1 MGMDGR
7 KKRILVIED
16 DAKLSKALQEWLQL
30 HAFEVRGETTGQ
42 AALSC
47 ALDYQPDVVILD
59 LKLPDMSGFD
69 VCRQLRQQFNPWELP
84 IMMLTALDSPAD
96 QLRGFA
102 HGADAYLAKP
112 VDLTEVLRTICLI
125 TGEAATL

>member
-1 MGMDGR
+1 MDSR
-7 KKRILVIED
+7 KKRILVVED
-16 DAKLSKALQEWLQL
+16 DTKLSKTLQEWLQL
-30 HAFEVRGETTGQ
+30 HAFEVRGEVTGQ
-42 AALSC
+42 GALSC
-47 ALDYQPDVVILD
+47 AMDYQPDVVILD
-59 LKLPDMSGFD
+59 LKLPDMSGLD

-112 VDLTEVLRTICLI
+112 VDLTDVLKTICLI